1 MTREH
6 MRYRDV
12 EFERL
17 RRVLAA
23 AEEPLTARE
32 VLRALDEN
40 ADEDE
45 DGKDAGL
52 DSPHRVATILGRR
65 AEAGD
70 VEVIADSPYRY
81 RLAD

>member
-6 MRYRDV
+6 MRYRDA

-32 VLRALDEN
+32 VLRALDE
-40 ADEDE
+40 
-45 DGKDAGL
+45 DGADAGP

-81 RLAD
+81 RLTG

>member
-1 MTREH
+1 MTREQ
-6 MRYRDV
+6 MRYRDA

-32 VLRALDEN
+32 VLRALEEADDTDER
-40 ADEDE
+40 AD
-45 DGKDAGL
+45 ASL

-70 VEVIADSPYRY
+70 VEVIAGSPYRY
-81 RLAD
+81 RLPD

>member
-6 MRYRDV
+6 MRYRDA

-32 VLRALDEN
+32 VLRALDE
-40 ADEDE
+40 AE
-45 DGKDAGL
+45 DGADASL

-81 RLAD
+81 RLTG